1 VSTSSDYTRTMGR
14 LQDKIALI
22 TGGTRGIGK
31 AVAEAFARE
40 GARLFLAGHVDEAAL
55 QLTLGELRQ
64 AGADAEGGLF
74 DVGSSDD
81 VRRLADAIANQFG
94 ALDIVVN
101 NAGNIAPTPLL
112 EITSEQWE
120 ATIRTHL
127 NGTFH
132 CTVEMVRRFL
142 KPKYSG
148 KVINLTAP
156 SAVRGSHGVADY
168 ASAKAGIIA
177 FTRNAAR
184 ELLPFNIQVNAV
196 LPVART
202 RMTDALAQ
210 YHASLSNVE
219 TAARLGSLGPPE
231 TVVPAFLFFASPDSD
246 YVTGQVLAADGGLLA

>member
-1 VSTSSDYTRTMGR
+1 MAK

-31 AVAEAFARE
+31 SVAEAFARE
-40 GARLFLAGHVDEAAL
+40 GARLFIAGHLDEPAL
-55 QLTLGELRQ
+55 QQTLDGLKR
-64 AGADAEGGLF
+64 AGTEAEGGLF
-74 DVGSSDD
+74 DVGSNDD

-101 NAGNIAPTPLL
+101 NAGNITPTRLL

-120 ATIRTHL
+120 RTIKTHL
-127 NGTFH
+127 SGTFY

-142 KPKYSG
+142 EPKRSG
-148 KVINLTAP
+148 KIINVTAP
-156 SAVRGSHGVADY
+156 SALRGSHGVADY

-202 RMTDALAQ
+202 RMTDALAK
-210 YHASLSNVE
+210 YHAALSNAE
-219 TAARLGSLGPPE
+219 TAASLGSLGPPE
-231 TVVPAFLFFASPDSD
+231 TVVPTFLFFASADSD

>member
-1 VSTSSDYTRTMGR
+1 MAK

-31 AVAEAFARE
+31 SVAEAFAHE
-40 GARLFLAGHVDEAAL
+40 GARLFITGHLDEPAL
-55 QLTLGELRQ
+55 QQTLDGLKR
-64 AGADAEGGLF
+64 AGTEAQGGLF
-74 DVGSSDD
+74 DVGSNDD
-81 VRRLADAIANQFG
+81 VQRLADAIAEQFG

-101 NAGNIAPTPLL
+101 NAGNIAPTRLL
-112 EITSEQWE
+112 EITTEQWE
-120 ATIRTHL
+120 RTIKTHL
-127 NGTFH
+127 NGTFY

-142 KPKYSG
+142 EPKRRG
-148 KVINLTAP
+148 KIINVTAP
-156 SAVRGSHGVADY
+156 SALRGSHGVADY

-184 ELLPFNIQVNAV
+184 ELLPLNIQVNAV

-210 YHASLSNVE
+210 YYAALSNVE
-219 TAARLGSLGPPE
+219 TATRLGSLGPPE
-231 TVVPAFLFFASPDSD
+231 TVVPAFLFFASADSD

>member
-1 VSTSSDYTRTMGR
+1 MTRLR
-14 LQDKIALI
+14 DKVALI

-31 AVAEAFARE
+31 SVAEAFARE
-40 GARLFLAGHVDEAAL
+40 GARLFIAGHRDEPAL
-55 QLTLGELRQ
+55 QQTLGELRR

-74 DVGSSDD
+74 DVGSNED
-81 VRRLADAIANQFG
+81 VRRLADAIANRFG

-112 EITSEQWE
+112 EITPEQWE
-120 ATIRTHL
+120 QTIRTHL
-127 NGTFH
+127 HGTFY

-142 KPKYSG
+142 KPRSRG
-148 KVINLTAP
+148 KIINVTAP
-156 SAVRGSHGVADY
+156 SAVRGSSGVADY

-202 RMTDALAQ
+202 RMTEALAE
-210 YHASLSNVE
+210 YRNRIADTE
-219 TAARLGSLGPPE
+219 TAGRLGQLPPPE

>member
-1 VSTSSDYTRTMGR
+1 MRR

-31 AVAEAFARE
+31 SVAEAFAHE
-40 GARLFLAGHVDEAAL
+40 GARLFLTGHLDESAL
-55 QLTLGELRQ
+55 QQTLSDLKQ
-64 AGADAEGGLF
+64 AGVDAAGGLF
-74 DVGSSDD
+74 DIGSYDE
-81 VRRLADAIANQFG
+81 VRRLANAIGNHFG

-112 EITSEQWE
+112 DITSEQWE
-120 ATIRTHL
+120 RTIGTHL
-127 NGTFH
+127 NGTFY

-142 KPKYSG
+142 KPKLSG
-148 KVINLTAP
+148 KIINVTAP
-156 SAVRGSHGVADY
+156 SAVRGSYGVADY

-184 ELLPFNIQVNAV
+184 ELLPLNIQVNAV

-202 RMTDALAQ
+202 RMTEALAQ
-210 YHASLSNVE
+210 YYAALSNPE
-219 TAARLGSLGPPE
+219 TVARLGNLAPPE
-231 TVVPAFLFFASPDSD
+231 SVAPAFLFFASADSD